1 MPFHHL
7 AIYTIIISGEYN
19 TSFGEEL
26 TMDQAKIRN
35 IAIIAHVDHGK
46 TTLVDHLLKQ
56 SHTFASYSAEMT
68 QNTIMDSHDLER
80 ERGVTILA
88 KNTAID
94 WQGYKINILDT
105 PGHADFSG
113 EVERVLNM
121 AEGCLLLVDAAEGV
135 LSQTRYVLSLALK
148 LKLKP
153 IVIINKVDR
162 KDQRAAEVLNEIN
175 DLFLDLVEN
184 VDQLNFPVLYAV
196 GRHGIVG
203 TTLDL
208 KNATNLSLLLDT
220 IIKTIPGPQG
230 DPRSPAQIQITTLD
244 YDAHKGR
251 LAIGK
256 INRGTI
262 ATGQSLAI
270 VRGDQQVSQ
279 GLGKVEYLFTF
290 QGLKK
295 QPATVVGVGEIVAL
309 TGFSGIKIGDTL
321 TDPKHLDPLPKLEIT
336 PPILKVEISVSTSP
350 LVGQDGKLTTSRQI
364 QARLRKEIETN
375 ISLKIE
381 SGISE
386 NSFIVAGR
394 GELHLSIL
402 IETMRR
408 EGYEFS
414 VSQPQVIYK
423 EIEGKIFEPT
433 EKLYLEVPER
443 FAGVIINVL
452 GSRKAQMVNMQNF
465 KTGTRFEYK
474 VSTKNLIGLRSELLT
489 KTSGMSVVSSVFWDY
504 EPKKEV
510 AVWQRNGAIIA
521 NESGKALAYAISH
534 LQNRATS
541 FVNPGEKVYKGMII
555 GLNNRSDDMHFN
567 ICKGKQL
574 TNMRAATADASLQ
587 ISPAL
592 KMSLEQYI
600 AFIGPD
606 ELLEVT
612 PHYLR
617 LRKKELNFKH

>member
-1 MPFHHL
+1 
-7 AIYTIIISGEYN
+7 
-19 TSFGEEL
+19 
-26 TMDQAKIRN
+26 MDQAKIRN

-56 SHTFASYSAEMT
+56 SHTFAAYEAEMS
-68 QNTIMDSHDLER
+68 QETIMDSQDLER

-88 KNTAID
+88 KNTAIVWHD
-94 WQGYKINILDT
+94 YKINIIDT

-162 KDQRAAEVLNEIN
+162 KDQRSAEVLNEIN
-175 DLFLDLVEN
+175 NLFLDLVEN
-184 VDQLNFPVLYAV
+184 EDQLDFPVLYAV
-196 GRHGIVG
+196 GRRGIVG
-203 TTLDL
+203 TSEDL
-208 KNATNLSLLLDT
+208 TAAKDLSLLFET
-220 IIKTIPGPQG
+220 IITTIPAPPG
-230 DPRSPAQIQITTLD
+230 DPHGPAQMQITTLD
-244 YDAHKGR
+244 YDQHKGR
-251 LAIGK
+251 YAIGR

-262 ATGQSLAI
+262 KVGQSLAI
-270 VRGDQQVSQ
+270 LRNDIKVAAHQ
-279 GLGKVEYLFTF
+279 VEYLFTF

-295 QPATVVGVGEIVAL
+295 QSTTTVGTGEIVAIA
-309 TGFSGIKIGDTL
+309 GFSEVKIGDTL
-321 TDPKHLDPLPKLEIT
+321 TDPEHLDPLPKLEIT
-336 PPILKVEISVSTSP
+336 QPILKVEISVSTSP
-350 LVGQDGKLTTSRQI
+350 LVGKDGKLTTSRQI
-364 QARLRKEIETN
+364 QARLKKEIETN

-381 SGISE
+381 SGVLG
-386 NSFIVAGR
+386 NSFVVAGR

-423 EIEGKIFEPT
+423 KIDNKTFEPF

-443 FAGVIINVL
+443 FAGVVINSL
-452 GSRKAQMVNMQNF
+452 GQRKARMLNMQNV
-465 KTGTRFEYK
+465 KSGVRFEYRI
-474 VSTKNLIGLRSELLT
+474 STKNLIGLRGELLT
-489 KTSGMSVVSSVFWDY
+489 KTSGMSVVNSVFWDY
-504 EPKKEV
+504 EPAKE
-510 AVWQRNGAIIA
+510 AIVWQRNGAIVA
-521 NESGKALAYAISH
+521 AEPGKALAYAISH
-534 LQNRATS
+534 LQERATS
-541 FVNPGEKVYKGMII
+541 FVNPGEVVYKGMII
-555 GLNNRSDDMHFN
+555 GLNNRSGDMYFN

-574 TNMRAATADASLQ
+574 TNMRAATADATIQ
-587 ISPAL
+587 IAPAL
-592 KMSLEQYI
+592 KMSLEQYLT
-600 AFIGPD
+600 FIGPD

-617 LRKKELNFKH
+617 LRKKDLNFKR